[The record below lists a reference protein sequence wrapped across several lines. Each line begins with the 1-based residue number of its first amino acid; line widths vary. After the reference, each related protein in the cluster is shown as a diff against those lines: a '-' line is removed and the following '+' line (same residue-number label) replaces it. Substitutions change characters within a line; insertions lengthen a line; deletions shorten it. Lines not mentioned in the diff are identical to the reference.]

1 MRNQRKMYALL
12 LVAISF
18 NFFKLASMDSF
29 GCGMC
34 DYSAEFLDITS
45 FRPVQSL
52 QEDVHE
58 RIVEF
63 LSDLQQDNLTILDA
77 VQELDSLY
85 MEVDSRLGSSSFD
98 TIRSEDR
105 DYFLQMIN
113 QIDELIASLEGDGDS
128 RVVQLRES
136 CVQLKNLFS

>member
-1 MRNQRKMYALL
+1 
-12 LVAISF
+12 
-18 NFFKLASMDSF
+18 MDSF

-34 DYSAEFLDITS
+34 DYSVESLDITS

-63 LSDLQQDNLTILDA
+63 LSDLQQDNVTILDA

-85 MEVDSRLGSSSFD
+85 MEVDSRLGSSSSD

-105 DYFLQMIN
+105 DYLLQMIN

-128 RVVQLRES
+128 RVIQLRES